1 MRFIKF
7 TRRISVARL
16 LTVGDE
22 TMRKTTGTA
31 LAFALGLT
39 IASSALAQ
47 SEPSDPAAA
56 QPQAAPP
63 AAPAASQEYLKYKGI
78 GSQAELEERR
88 ARIAKKREEM
98 RERRD
103 RRMAQQIER
112 LKERANKL
120 RSQAASKTNEL
131 DKDSLEREAQRLD
144 QKVGVMQERQQ
155 RFAQNAQLARAT
167 GDRPSAN
174 KLDPTLSREQRAKI
188 RKAQMRRR
196 WGQVL
201 GRDDVT
207 QELKVHA
214 ERAARLRRIR
224 ALAKDGNKDDLV
236 QRSNRLLALEQQRH
250 LKKMQSFEKDE
261 TGSTP
266 AAPNEPA
273 AVQAPAQPAPTGE
286 ESK

>member
-1 MRFIKF
+1 
-7 TRRISVARL
+7 
-16 LTVGDE
+16 
-22 TMRKTTGTA
+22 MRKTTRTA
-31 LAFALGLT
+31 LAFALGLG
-39 IASSALAQ
+39 IAGSALAQ
-47 SEPSDPAAA
+47 SEASDPVKAE
-56 QPQAAPP
+56 P
-63 AAPAASQEYLKYKGI
+63 AAPTPAPAGSLEYQKFKGI

-88 ARIAKKREEM
+88 ARIAKKRDEM

-120 RSQAASKTNEL
+120 RSQAAGKSNEL

-144 QKVGVMQERQQ
+144 QKVSVMQERQE
-155 RFAQNAQLARAT
+155 RFTQNAQLARAT
-167 GDRPSAN
+167 GDRPPSSN

-201 GRDDVT
+201 GRDEVT

-214 ERAARLRRIR
+214 ERAAKLRRIR
-224 ALAKDGNKDDLV
+224 TLAKDSNKDDLV
-236 QRSNRLLALEQQRH
+236 QRSNKLLALEQQRH

-261 TGSTP
+261 AGATP
-266 AAPNEPA
+266 TAPNEPA
-273 AVQAPAQPAPTGE
+273 AVQAPAQPAPAGE
-286 ESK
+286 ETK